1 MCTLAGQAPQ
11 LPQRAVTLIVR
22 QQPFC
27 AITVRNRCRCIRS
40 CGLSLPFGFIPV
52 IVAPASYLRS
62 RLRGFAAT
70 FAAALCA

>member
-27 AITVRNRCRCIRS
+27 AMTVRSRCRCTRS
-40 CGLSLPFGFIPV
+40 CGLSLLFGFIPGL
-52 IVAPASYLRS
+52 SH
-62 RLRGFAAT
+62 RLLISAADYS
-70 FAAALCA
+70 AQQG